1 METNIETKLKQNLS
15 YFWYD
20 FICELYSRRII
31 EIRFNNDTLLFSEI
45 AKRVNELN
53 YINIANYT
61 PKYSLENIDID
72 KLKEYLEK

>member
-1 METNIETKLKQNLS
+1 METETKLKQNLS

-20 FICELYSRRII
+20 FICELYSRKII

-53 YINIANYT
+53 YINISKYT

-72 KLKEYLEK
+72 KLKEYLEE